1 MKFRIIGM
9 FFCGEI
15 RIFMY
20 FFLFKVIYI
29 LNLNLLDWF
38 DIVIV
43 LFDGKLYSNIM
54 YILNIFYLVIYIFV
68 MGIGIDLDILNF

>member
-1 MKFRIIGM
+1 MKFKIIGM

-20 FFLFKVIYI
+20 FFLFKVLYI

>member
-15 RIFMY
+15 RILMY

>member
-1 MKFRIIGM
+1 MKFKIIGM

-15 RIFMY
+15 KIFMY

>member
-1 MKFRIIGM
+1 MKFKIIGM

>member
-68 MGIGIDLDILNF
+68 MGIGIDLDVLNF

>member
-1 MKFRIIGM
+1 MKFKIIGM
-9 FFCGEI
+9 FFWGEI